1 LTVLEVLLHLSGQ
14 LLWKLR
20 LLRQLDL
27 LRQSLQLG
35 LLRL

>member
-1 LTVLEVLLHLSGQ
+1 LDLSGQ

-20 LLRQLDL
+20 LLRQLGL